1 MRTLFRT
8 ILLSFSLCL
17 LSIGGVSH
25 AKTIYI
31 NPEKELVLQF
41 QTEGARYVL
50 SGDIN
55 LNGEIIVLPAK
66 AALIFNHG
74 VVNNG
79 RIKGCANRIQFDSP
93 FLGSDIVVEGCFIKE
108 KILYSVNILAVHNY
122 DDNSIHNLFNLAKPG
137 TKIKIKGNGATSIQY
152 WGVES
157 DNFEQKENNAYN
169 QFIKDKLSDYYEL
182 DNKWGLAYGRSF
194 DESLTQEERDKA
206 VQEDRELHQQLEAL
220 RKEKYNAAILDFMK
234 DRPFCKRMIDELMM
248 IATYDKKPAII
259 EKAREIFK
267 KVPQEAM
274 NIPLVLDTKAKL
286 YAQKV
291 KIGEQMKDFTLF
303 DREGSKHQ
311 LSDFKGKYTIL
322 EFTFVG
328 CGGCVFIK
336 PFLEEFYKRNK
347 DKAEVIAIYKDTKEN
362 WMKEG
367 QEHKVSYHEWSD
379 PTFASEPVAA
389 YDIKAYPTFVII
401 DPNGKILDIKT
412 GGDGLLKALEYIPDA
427 EVEKKYKEALKS

>member
-1 MRTLFRT
+1 MKRKIITSLFALCAIASQAQNTQNSSSAPLDSIIIEGVVTNIADGTHFPLVQEGTNSMQET
-8 ILLSFSLCL
+8 IL
-17 LSIGGVSH
+17 
-25 AKTIYI
+25 K
-31 NPEKELVLQF
+31 
-41 QTEGARYVL
+41 
-50 SGDIN
+50 D
-55 LNGEIIVLPAK
+55 GEFRIAVLPQQEEETY
-66 AALIFNHG
+66 ALIHG
-74 VVNNG
+74 N
-79 RIKGCANRIQFDSP
+79 C
-93 FLGSDIVVEGCFIKE
+93 
-108 KILYSVNILAVHNY
+108 ILWLY
-122 DDNSIHNLFNLAKPG
+122 AKPG

-248 IATYDKKPAII
+248 IATYDKKPAIV

-389 YDIKAYPTFVII
+389 YDIKGYPTFVII
-401 DPNGKILDIKT
+401 DPNGKILDIMPSP
-412 GGDGLLKALEYIPDA
+412 DGLLKALEYIPDA

>member
-1 MRTLFRT
+1 MKRKIITSLFALCAIASQAQNTQNSSSALLDSIIIEGVVTNIPEGTHFPFMQEGANSMQET
-8 ILLSFSLCL
+8 ILKDGKFRIAVLPQQEEETYALIHGDSF
-17 LSIGGVSH
+17 LSI
-25 AKTIYI
+25 Y
-31 NPEKELVLQF
+31 
-41 QTEGARYVL
+41 
-50 SGDIN
+50 
-55 LNGEIIVLPAK
+55 
-66 AALIFNHG
+66 
-74 VVNNG
+74 
-79 RIKGCANRIQFDSP
+79 
-93 FLGSDIVVEGCFIKE
+93 
-108 KILYSVNILAVHNY
+108 
-122 DDNSIHNLFNLAKPG
+122 AKPG
-137 TKIKIKGNGATSIQY
+137 MKIKIKGDGATSVTY
-152 WGVES
+152 WDIES
-157 DNFEQKENNAYN
+157 NHFDQKENNAYN
-169 QFIKDKLSDYYEL
+169 QFVKDKLPDYYEL
-182 DNKWGLAYGRSF
+182 DNKLRLVSGRRF
-194 DESLTQEERDKA
+194 DNSLTQEERDKA
-206 VQEDRELHQQLEAL
+206 IQETRKLHQQLEAL

-234 DRPFCKRMIDELMM
+234 DRPFSKRMIDDLDM
-248 IATYDKKPAII
+248 IAIYDHTPAIV

-362 WMKEG
+362 WIKEG

-427 EVEKKYKEALKS
+427 EVEKKLKEAHKS

>member
-1 MRTLFRT
+1 MKRKIITSLFALCAIAGQAQNTQNSSSAPLDSIIIEGVVTNIADGTHFPLMQEGANSMQET
-8 ILLSFSLCL
+8 ILKDGKFRIAVLPQQEEETYALIHGDSF
-17 LSIGGVSH
+17 LSI
-25 AKTIYI
+25 Y
-31 NPEKELVLQF
+31 
-41 QTEGARYVL
+41 
-50 SGDIN
+50 
-55 LNGEIIVLPAK
+55 
-66 AALIFNHG
+66 
-74 VVNNG
+74 
-79 RIKGCANRIQFDSP
+79 
-93 FLGSDIVVEGCFIKE
+93 
-108 KILYSVNILAVHNY
+108 
-122 DDNSIHNLFNLAKPG
+122 AKPG
-137 TKIKIKGNGATSIQY
+137 MKIKIKGDGATSVPY
-152 WGVES
+152 WDIES
-157 DNFEQKENNAYN
+157 NHFDQKENNAYN
-169 QFIKDKLSDYYEL
+169 QFVKDKLPDYYEL
-182 DNKWGLAYGRSF
+182 DNKLRLVSGRRF
-194 DESLTQEERDKA
+194 DNSLTQEERDKA
-206 VQEDRELHQQLEAL
+206 IQETRKLHQQLEAL

-234 DRPFCKRMIDELMM
+234 DRPFSKRMIDDLDM
-248 IATYDKKPAII
+248 IAIYDHTPAIV

-362 WMKEG
+362 WIKEG

-389 YDIKAYPTFVII
+389 YDVYAYPTFVII

-427 EVEKKYKEALKS
+427 EVEKKLKEAHKS